1 MLEKCQKMPCF
12 GFQHRLRVGRVKC
25 LFAGRNLAKIIK
37 KCPLSIRNRA
47 EFNKNH
53 QKMPTL
59 VCSIREKVLRKLL
72 IDCVFLLTSPCKPNI
87 RVCLPLYSN
96 RLNLI
101 WILCIFFLRKTCIYA
116 KKVVTLCPNCERWL
130 QAQNNTP

>member
-1 MLEKCQKMPCF
+1 MPCL
-12 GFQHRLRVGRVKC
+12 GFQYRLRVGRLKC

-37 KCPLSIRNRA
+37 KCPPSTRSWA

-72 IDCVFLLTSPCKPNI
+72 IDCVFLLTRPCKPNI
-87 RVCLPLYSN
+87 SVCLPLYSN

-101 WILCIFFLRKTCIYA
+101 WILCRFCPLLRRGCQEMIFSEHW
-116 KKVVTLCPNCERWL
+116 VERTMGMC
-130 QAQNNTP
+130 QSICRI

>member
-1 MLEKCQKMPCF
+1 MLEKCKKMPCF
-12 GFQHRLRVGRVKC
+12 GFQYRLRVGRVRC

-37 KCPLSIRNRA
+37 KCPPSTRSWA

-72 IDCVFLLTSPCKPNI
+72 IDCVFLLTHPCKPNI
-87 RVCLPLYSN
+87 SVCLPLYSN

-101 WILCIFFLRKTCIYA
+101 WILCIFSSKNLRM
-116 KKVVTLCPNCERWL
+116 CEKSSNFVPEL
-130 QAQNNTP
+130 

>member
-1 MLEKCQKMPCF
+1 MPCF
-12 GFQHRLRVGRVKC
+12 GFQYRLRVGRVKC
-25 LFAGRNLAKIIK
+25 LFAGRNLTKIIK

-72 IDCVFLLTSPCKPNI
+72 IDCVFLLMRPCKPNI
-87 RVCLPLYSN
+87 SVCLPLYSN

-101 WILCIFFLRKTCIYA
+101 WILCRFCPLLRRGCQEMIFSEHW
-116 KKVVTLCPNCERWL
+116 VERTMGMC
-130 QAQNNTP
+130 QSICRI